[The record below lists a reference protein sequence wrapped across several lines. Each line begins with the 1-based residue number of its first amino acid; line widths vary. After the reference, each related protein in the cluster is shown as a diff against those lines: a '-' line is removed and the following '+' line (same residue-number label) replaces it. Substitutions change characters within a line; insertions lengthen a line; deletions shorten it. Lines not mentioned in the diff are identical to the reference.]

1 MSTTIDLEC
10 YAISD
15 LFWKMI
21 DDVFVD
27 GIRRDQITVAVCY
40 HYPKRRV
47 QSQKL
52 ADVVAGADLGSR
64 AMTVS
69 PIPFAV
75 HKVKVGRSLLPTAR
89 EKFSRLQNLRSSWR
103 LNRPG
108 LFQRKSAM
116 SNAENI
122 KTATLQDV
130 LPTLNSP
137 EAYIRGIFRHLDE
150 CKTKHG
156 SALVCIGAATRGLIP
171 DYRVSFRDETGQEF
185 VFGTFYGDDHSQIRS
200 VGPANGIWGSST
212 ISFDD
217 VQNLLGK
224 IQGWKGKNR

>member
-1 MSTTIDLEC
+1 SLAGVFGEIALVFRRSFEGANAIERICICRELYAGRWLRVKHVSTTIDLEC

-75 HKVKVGRSLLPTAR
+75 H
-89 EKFSRLQNLRSSWR
+89 
-103 LNRPG
+103 
-108 LFQRKSAM
+108 
-116 SNAENI
+116 
-122 KTATLQDV
+122 
-130 LPTLNSP
+130 
-137 EAYIRGIFRHLDE
+137 
-150 CKTKHG
+150 
-156 SALVCIGAATRGLIP
+156 
-171 DYRVSFRDETGQEF
+171 
-185 VFGTFYGDDHSQIRS
+185 
-200 VGPANGIWGSST
+200 T
-212 ISFDD
+212 ISKKCISHFG
-217 VQNLLGK
+217 LK
-224 IQGWKGKNR
+224 P